1 MNNAQKILSSVLG
14 TEQFQERPTGI
25 QGILQ
30 TKDYNEF
37 IILSDTGNELHRF
50 TGAKLANKCLAGD
63 HINWTNEKC
72 QLELRDEH
80 PLIVGTLELTNKS
93 KYGLTSRGGSIYL
106 FTPYNKSYPHFIVGC
121 SERDV
126 SKNRI
131 GLIKFDDWAA
141 SSTFPRGNLQQ
152 VLGGSGDFE
161 AERQAL
167 IWQSSPWK
175 YPKYPYVPVSKE
187 NILRQ
192 KLNGYTFNIDP
203 VGCKD
208 VDDVLTFEELDG
220 GKWKVTI
227 TISDVATYIED
238 GGVVDTYASLIGQTL
253 YDIGGTVLRPML
265 PKEYSEEACSLIP
278 GKESYGISLQFI
290 WNGKEITNKEWFESV
305 LKTDK
310 TYSYEEFQEAVSPYK
325 KSLQEIASYLARE
338 DVKCSHKWIE
348 QCMLFY
354 NKEAGKRLKQ
364 SGMGILRKHSAPN
377 FERLERYR
385 THIPELEKLAFSS
398 AEYCLA
404 EETETKHYGLDSD
417 TYAHTS
423 SPIRRYADLV
433 NQRALKL
440 LLRGSSVRYIVPLAM
455 YDMNYRAKLNK
466 NFGRDMDFLNA
477 IATGQTTF
485 IGIVI
490 DKTIVED
497 QQVKIKIYV
506 PLWKRTISAKYKYV
520 KENMVLSRDEK
531 REIDVT
537 EFREVEI
544 KCAFNVNSRNWKERI
559 IINIA

>member
-14 TEQFQERPTGI
+14 TEQFQEKPVGI

-63 HINWTNEKC
+63 HVNWADAKC

-131 GLIKFDDWAA
+131 GLIKFDDWAS

-152 VLGGSGDFE
+152 VLGASGDFE

-175 YPKYPYVPVSKE
+175 YPKYTYVAVSKE

-238 GGVVDTYASLIGQTL
+238 GGLVDTYASLIGQTL
-253 YDIGGTVLRPML
+253 YDTGGTVLRPML
-265 PKEYSEEACSLIP
+265 PKEYSEETCSLIP

-290 WNGKEITNKEWFESV
+290 WNGTEITNKEWFESV

-310 TYSYEEFQEAVSPYK
+310 SYSYEEFQETSSPYK
-325 KSLQEIASYLARE
+325 KPLQEIASYLARE

-354 NKEAGKRLKQ
+354 NKEAGRRLKE

-377 FERLERYR
+377 FERLERYKA
-385 THIPELEKLAFSS
+385 HIPELEKLAFSS

-404 EETETKHYGLDSD
+404 EEVETKHYGLDSD
-417 TYAHTS
+417 TYAHAS

-440 LLRGSSVRYIVPLAM
+440 LLRGSSERYIVPLAM

-485 IGIVI
+485 TGIVI
-490 DKTIVED
+490 DKTTVEE
-497 QQVKIKIYV
+497 QHVKIKIYV
-506 PLWKRTISAKYKYV
+506 PLWKRTISAKYKYA

-531 REIDVT
+531 REIDVS

-559 IINIA
+559 IINIG